1 MGIFDKLLMTDEE
14 KEQARQLNQIGYIN
28 ALNTHNWELQQ
39 KLQVAENAQRQ
50 SQEELGLFLIKIGDR
65 GYYVCEAVAKE
76 IEKLRGALTAILNDA
91 GYHNPMRMTTEI
103 SDKILEDAAG
113 ALHGQA

>member
-1 MGIFDKLLMTDEE
+1 MTEEE
-14 KEQARQLNQIGYIN
+14 KEQSRQLNQISYIN

-39 KLQVAENAQRQ
+39 KVQMLTAQNAQRQ
-50 SQEELGLFLIKIGDR
+50 SQEELGLFLIKIDDR

-76 IEKLRGALTAILNDA
+76 IEKLRGALTAILNDV

-113 ALHGQA
+113 ALDGYNF